1 MNIKKILSLGIATLT
16 ILLTFSTLVPQ
27 AFSYTDV
34 TSSNK
39 YYEEINFLESEGL
52 LPEANIING
61 AFEPEKQITPPEF
74 YEMLMTFARV
84 DIVNDSE
91 VDLPYTDIDSSN
103 PYAKYIQTA
112 LNYKILK
119 PVASDL
125 TFRPNRIMRKREV
138 LMKLFDTLGVGVN
151 KLFNAA
157 DFPFIDLASTGASAP
172 YFLAAYNIGIEEYDP
187 DLALPSKQMTKA
199 DIADILYKIYQSEN
213 SNNVS
218 ISIDASGGNTIDNP
232 TFDIF
237 VDVWNTIKEKYYFQS
252 EIDEQQML
260 YNAIEGV
267 VNTLTD
273 PYTVFSTPDESN
285 VAESLD
291 SEYEGVGMSVEII
304 DDQITII
311 TPFKDSP
318 AEAAG
323 LEPNDV
329 ITKVDGTSI
338 SGLSLETVV
347 EMIKG
352 PADTNVTLTIKRG
365 AKTLEI
371 VVTRGYIFYQTVTL
385 EFLEESD
392 GDIAYLNVVSFGDDT
407 YNEFVQAAQQIH
419 DHESKV
425 KGIILDLRNNP
436 GGYLD
441 TAIEMTG
448 FFFDENKDIVVLEDS
463 NGTQTTYYAE
473 YYGEE
478 NEYDYG
484 AGLLSEYETVVL
496 VNDGSA
502 SASEIMAGAL
512 QDYKKAKIIGEQTF
526 GKGTVQE
533 LVFYNDNSVFKL
545 TISKWLT
552 PKGRDIN
559 KSGVTPD
566 EIVTNSG
573 TTDTQLNEAKKE
585 F

>member
-1 MNIKKILSLGIATLT
+1 MNIKKILGLT
-16 ILLTFSTLVPQ
+16 VAVLTFSTLIPQ
-27 AFSYTDV
+27 ALSYTDV

-39 YYEEINFLESEGL
+39 YYEEINFLESKGL
-52 LPEANIING
+52 LPATSG
-61 AFEPEKQITPPEF
+61 TFEPEKKITPPEF
-74 YEMLMTFARV
+74 YEMLMTFAEV
-84 DIVNDSE
+84 DIVEDSE
-91 VDLPYTDIDSSN
+91 IHLPYTDIDSSN

-112 LNYKILK
+112 LNYKILN
-119 PVASDL
+119 PSL
-125 TFRPNRIMRKREV
+125 LNPTLRPNKIMRKREV
-138 LMKLFDTLGVGVN
+138 LIKLFDTLGVGVN
-151 KLFNAA
+151 KLFNV
-157 DFPFIDLASTGASAP
+157 DEFPFRDLALSGTSAP
-172 YFLAAYNIGIEEYDP
+172 YFFAAYNLGIKESDP
-187 DLALPSKQMTKA
+187 SLALASKQMTKA
-199 DIADILYKIYQSEN
+199 DIANILYEIYQSAN
-213 SNNVS
+213 NNNVN
-218 ISIDASGGNTIDNP
+218 ISIDMSGGNTIDHP

-237 VDVWNTIKEKYYFQS
+237 VDVWNTIKEKYYFQE
-252 EIDEQQML
+252 EIDEKEML

-273 PYTVFSTPDESN
+273 PYTVFSTPDETN
-285 VAESLD
+285 VAQTLD

-329 ITKVDGTSI
+329 ITKVDGTSV

-347 EMIKG
+347 DMIKG
-352 PADTNVTLTIKRG
+352 TAGTTVKLTIKRDS
-365 AKTLEI
+365 KTLEFT
-371 VVTRGYIFYQTVTL
+371 VTRGYIFYQTVSL
-385 EFLEESD
+385 EFIEKNNKY
-392 GDIAYLNVVSFGDDT
+392 IAYLNVVSFGDET

-419 DHESKV
+419 DKQQEEGNV
-425 KGIILDLRNNP
+425 LGIILDLRNNP

-448 FFFDENKDIVVLEDS
+448 FFFDENKDIVILEDS
-463 NGTQTTYYAE
+463 QGSETTYYAE

-512 QDYKKAKIIGEQTF
+512 QDYKRAKIIGEKTF

-533 LVFYNDNSVFKL
+533 LLFYNDDSVFKL

-566 EIVTNSG
+566 EVVTNSSS
-573 TTDTQLNEAKKE
+573 TTDTQLEEAKKE